1 MSGNGR
7 KSPRKAKTRPKVS
20 GREVQADRLMRL
32 LRAEWHGRAGT
43 DGRK

>member
-1 MSGNGR
+1 MRGAGR
-7 KSPRKAKTRPKVS
+7 KTQRKPKTRPKVS

-32 LRAEWHGRAGT
+32 LRADWQGRAGT

>member
-1 MSGNGR
+1 MSGKGR
-7 KSPRKAKTRPKVS
+7 KAPRKAKTRPKVS

-32 LRAEWHGRAGT
+32 LRADWQGRAGT

>member
-1 MSGNGR
+1 MRGAGR
-7 KSPRKAKTRPKVS
+7 KTQRKSKTRPKVS

-32 LRAEWHGRAGT
+32 LRADWQGRAVT